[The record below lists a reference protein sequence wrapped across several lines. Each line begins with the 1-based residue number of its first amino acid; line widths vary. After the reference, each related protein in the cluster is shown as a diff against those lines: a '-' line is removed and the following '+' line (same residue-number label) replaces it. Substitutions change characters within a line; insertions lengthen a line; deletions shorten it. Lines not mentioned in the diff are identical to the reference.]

1 MFYLIQIKGVCV
13 KSPFSELE
21 ENCSEEKCEVSSD
34 ENMSKKERPKF
45 FVVERVVFVAN
56 SQKELRE
63 YMEENEPADIRIFKG
78 FEVIPK
84 VKKYFTF

>member
-1 MFYLIQIKGVCV
+1 MFYLYQIKGVSV
-13 KSPFSELE
+13 KSPFNELD
-21 ENCSEEKCEVSSD
+21 ENCTEEKCEAAGD
-34 ENMSKKERPKF
+34 ENMNKKERPKF